1 MWAQYSSEFFVLALV
16 HFLAVILPGPDF
28 IITVRNSLRYGCF
41 IGMATA
47 LGIGLG
53 ISIHVFYTLIG
64 LGFVIQHS
72 PWFMSIFRVLGALYL
87 IYLGWTLL
95 KSKSTDSEIMIV
107 DDDQPLNKWSAF
119 RMGFMTNALNPKATI
134 FFLSVFTTL
143 VSVTTPIKIQ
153 AFYGI
158 WMCAVNALW
167 FMVVAQ
173 LFSYSYI
180 RHQFLKKMNF
190 FEKFMGV
197 ILIVLAFTLLLKK

>member
-53 ISIHVFYTLIG
+53 ISIHVFYTLVG

-72 PWFMSIFRVLGALYL
+72 PWFMFIFRVLGALYL
-87 IYLGWTLL
+87 IYLGWILL

-107 DDDQPLNKWSAF
+107 DDDQPLNTWNAF
-119 RMGFMTNALNPKATI
+119 RMGVMTNVLNPKATI
-134 FFLSVFTTL
+134 FSFYLYDIGEHYNSYQNSSFLWDMDVCSECLMV
-143 VSVTTPIKIQ
+143 
-153 AFYGI
+153 YG
-158 WMCAVNALW
+158 CSAAL
-167 FMVVAQ
+167 F
-173 LFSYSYI
+173 LFIYTSSI
-180 RHQFLKKMNF
+180 
-190 FEKFMGV
+190 FEKNESF
-197 ILIVLAFTLLLKK
+197 